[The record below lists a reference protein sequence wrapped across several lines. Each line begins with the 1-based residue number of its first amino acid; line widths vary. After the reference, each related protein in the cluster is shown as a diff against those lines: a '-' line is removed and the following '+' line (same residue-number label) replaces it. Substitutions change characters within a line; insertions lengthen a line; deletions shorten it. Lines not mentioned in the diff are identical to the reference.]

1 MRKLI
6 LIISLF
12 LMSML
17 CGCNSLP
24 KDQNYNDGKLS
35 LGEEQL
41 FDAQE
46 NLSFSENNSPIIEL
60 NKENGKTPSFDSTI
74 IDYILTLSYK
84 EIIDFSLKYSN
95 MTYRNYILIDYDD
108 YFNLVIEMSRD
119 FQKVENVEALSKVSP
134 TKESV
139 AKIEIGM
146 DFKDIIEIIGVPN
159 GSYTFGVSSLDFVVT
174 ENCIIRI
181 QLGENMEV
189 ISVKEIEVKE

>member
-1 MRKLI
+1 MRKLM

-119 FQKVENVEALSKVSP
+119 FQKVENVETLSKVSP

>member
-1 MRKLI
+1 MRKLM

-84 EIIDFSLKYSN
+84 EIIDFSLKYSS
-95 MTYRNYILIDYDD
+95 ILYNRFFERQAK
-108 YFNLVIEMSRD
+108 YPY
-119 FQKVENVEALSKVSP
+119 SKM
-134 TKESV
+134 
-139 AKIEIGM
+139 IGACM
-146 DFKDIIEIIGVPN
+146 
-159 GSYTFGVSSLDFVVT
+159 
-174 ENCIIRI
+174 R
-181 QLGENMEV
+181 
-189 ISVKEIEVKE
+189 